1 MGALPPLDKGGR
13 NGAGLLRGSSVV
25 VTEAS
30 ALGGAASASTAGDGA
45 LLAAMTGGSGAWTGA
60 WCCSS
65 TGSGSAMAMAGV
77 P

>member
-1 MGALPPLDKGGR
+1 MGALVPLDKGGR

-30 ALGGAASASTAGDGA
+30 VGVAAGASAAGDGA
-45 LLAAMTGGSGAWTGA
+45 LLAAMDGGSGACTGA

-65 TGSGSAMAMAGV
+65 TGSGSGTATAGV